1 MAANKKLELIAST
14 KYAHLCDSPECQ
26 ARIPARS
33 SAVCLTK
40 EEVIDGKKDIFHL
53 YFCDINCFNDYE
65 AAIMYGA
72 AAACDI
78 G

>member
-14 KYAHLCDSPECQ
+14 KYAHLCDSPECG
-26 ARIPARS
+26 ARIPAKS
-33 SAVCLTK
+33 HAVELII
-40 EEVIDGKKDIFHL
+40 EEVIDGKKNVIHL
-53 YFCDINCFNDYE
+53 YFCDIDCFNDWE
-65 AAIMYGA
+65 VAIVYGA